1 MYIQARGDKFRFFE
15 TYVDPKNNLR
25 KTVSVTLDRNTKKSR
40 KDAQERLNARIAQLT
55 AQRDKYTPMPLKS
68 LVGAYLEYQT
78 AHVAPQTVI
87 GDRKALKAVTEMLGE
102 DTDINRI
109 DAKYVID
116 QIDATGET
124 NTRKN
129 YRIKHIKKLFRWA
142 YRYDYINTN
151 WADKLEKYK
160 DCEKARRAGK
170 YLEADELRQ
179 VLNAMKVEKHKL
191 LTKFLA
197 LSGLRVGEA
206 LALNK
211 EDIDIKNRVINVNK
225 SLSLVTYEI
234 GATKTEESTRTIHI
248 QKELLPVVKKIPPQC
263 FHDIQYFAYNKY
275 LKETTLKVVGRA
287 LSPHSLRHTHVSL
300 LAGSGV
306 PLDVISHRCGHA
318 DSAVTRDIYLHV
330 TQLMKDKDAEILDG
344 ICLLKS
350 TKVLPKHGKAR
361 KTK

>member
-1 MYIQARGDKFRFFE
+1 MYVQKRGDKFRFFE
-15 TYVDPKNNLR
+15 TYIDPRTRLR
-25 KTVSVTLDRNTKKSR
+25 KTASVTMDRNTTKSR
-40 KDAQERLNARIAQLT
+40 KDAQERLQARIAQLT
-55 AQRDKYTPMPLKS
+55 AQRDKYTPTPLKT
-68 LVGAYLEYQT
+68 LVEAYLGFQT
-78 AHVAPQTVI
+78 AHVTPQTVI
-87 GDRKALKAVTEMLGE
+87 GDRKALKAVAEMLGE
-102 DTDINRI
+102 DTDINKI

-142 YRYDYINTN
+142 YRYDYINSN

-160 DCEKARRAGK
+160 DSEKARRAGK

-179 VLNAMKVEKHKL
+179 VLAAMKVKKHKL
-191 LTKFLA
+191 LTQFLA
-197 LSGLRVGEA
+197 LSGVRIGEA

-318 DSAVTRDIYLHV
+318 DSAVTRDIYLHA

-344 ICLLKS
+344 VRLLKS
-350 TKVLPKHGKAR
+350 TKVLPKHGK
-361 KTK
+361 TP

>member
-1 MYIQARGDKFRFFE
+1 MYVQKRGNKYRFYE
-15 TYVDPKNNLR
+15 TYIDPRNNLR
-25 KTVSVTLDRNTKKSR
+25 KTASITLDRDTVKSR
-40 KDAQERLNARIAQLT
+40 KLAQERLNARIRDLT
-55 AQRDKYTPMPLKS
+55 DTKDKYTPTPLKT
-68 LVGAYLEYQT
+68 LVEAYLDYQT
-78 AHVAPQTVI
+78 THVTPQTVI
-87 GDRKALKAVTEMLGE
+87 GDRKALKAVSEMLGE

-124 NTRKN
+124 PTRKN

-160 DCEKARRAGK
+160 DSEKARRAGK

-179 VLNAMKVEKHKL
+179 VLDAMKVEKHKL
-191 LTKFLA
+191 LTEFLA
-197 LSGLRVGEA
+197 LTGLRIGEA

-211 EDIDIKNRVINVNK
+211 EDVDLKNRVININK
-225 SLSLVTYEI
+225 SLSLVTYEV
-234 GATKTEESTRTIHI
+234 GATKTEESARTIHI

-263 FHDIQYFAYNKY
+263 FHDVQYFAYNKY

-344 ICLLKS
+344 IRVLKP
-350 TKVLPKHGKAR
+350 TKVLPKRGKTR